1 MGAIQHQTRQ
11 AGIDWLSPI
20 TIMVGTFALYFGG
33 RMMLGAIFDVPLFW
47 GGSTGSEQLTILL
60 VCAFTIAVS
69 VGYSVLPRSRLIGF
83 QTRERGLIAQALGQV
98 GLLGY
103 LFVGALA
110 LFLLIKRLGGVSSV
124 LAVQAA
130 WASQIKERGLGPLY
144 SLTYL
149 FVIACVVIACRALMR
164 QNRVVA
170 GLWVLLAM
178 IPAVILGRRVIILF
192 TALPLL
198 SLVHYHQRRLRLA
211 HVAWMLLVASFMFLG
226 ILLLRLK
233 VRGPVAEAVAS
244 SNEFAIYDA
253 MVAAVDRHRD
263 LADFN
268 ISYFARHPSDFWGTN
283 AGALF
288 MQRLVGFQ
296 FAGGA
301 TPPSAV
307 GVLWVYFGF
316 TGVVIGGF
324 LLGAVLGRLRLDAFA
339 DPIAALLYGL
349 VLFYWFDFLRNGD
362 IVLGLKLLFR
372 YGAAILVLL
381 SFFYRIELSPT
392 SEVADRRI
400 APVE

>member
-1 MGAIQHQTRQ
+1 
-11 AGIDWLSPI
+11 
-20 TIMVGTFALYFGG
+20 
-33 RMMLGAIFDVPLFW
+33 
-47 GGSTGSEQLTILL
+47 
-60 VCAFTIAVS
+60 
-69 VGYSVLPRSRLIGF
+69 
-83 QTRERGLIAQALGQV
+83 
-98 GLLGY
+98 
-103 LFVGALA
+103 
-110 LFLLIKRLGGVSSV
+110 
-124 LAVQAA
+124 
-130 WASQIKERGLGPLY
+130 
-144 SLTYL
+144 
-149 FVIACVVIACRALMR
+149 
-164 QNRVVA
+164 
-170 GLWVLLAM
+170 
-178 IPAVILGRRVIILF
+178 
-192 TALPLL
+192 
-198 SLVHYHQRRLRLA
+198 
-211 HVAWMLLVASFMFLG
+211 MFLG

-324 LLGAVLGRLRLDAFA
+324 LLGAVLGRLRLEAFA